1 MQVIV
6 QNVDQFA
13 DWWLQMDTMLEAV
26 ENKVGQLQANHIAK
40 LRVKSIKSG
49 WGEVKA
55 EYLNY
60 KIKVRIHTMLI
71 QPP

>member
-1 MQVIV
+1 
-6 QNVDQFA
+6 VDQFA

-26 ENKVGQLQANHIAK
+26 ENKVGQLQANRIVK

-60 KIKVRIHTMLI
+60 KIMVRIRH
-71 QPP
+71 